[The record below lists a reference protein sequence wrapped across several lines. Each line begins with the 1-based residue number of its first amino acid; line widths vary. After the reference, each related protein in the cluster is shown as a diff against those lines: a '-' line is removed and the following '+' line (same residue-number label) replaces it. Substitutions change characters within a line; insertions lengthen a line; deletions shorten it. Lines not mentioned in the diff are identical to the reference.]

1 MCIWVIIR
9 CITAKFFER
18 RYFALFCPLNQGN
31 AVKSF
36 DCSIIH
42 TVFKIPLD
50 YGLMFFV
57 EILLDIPNKNTS
69 SSIPLIKPKFNFGVS
84 VVLGSPAFCI
94 NGVFGK
100 DVQND
105 EILFLQPQI

>member
-9 CITAKFFER
+9 CITAKFFEC

-42 TVFKIPLD
+42 TVFKN
-50 YGLMFFV
+50 V
-57 EILLDIPNKNTS
+57 N
-69 SSIPLIKPKFNFGVS
+69 
-84 VVLGSPAFCI
+84 
-94 NGVFGK
+94 
-100 DVQND
+100 
-105 EILFLQPQI
+105 